1 MSEKLAIS
9 IVDARPERYAATPTL
24 AFRMR
29 LDDVAGEIFHSIA
42 LRCQIRIEPQR
53 RRYSPAEE
61 ARLLELFGEAPRW
74 GDTLKP
80 FLWTHVSTV
89 VPGFTGRSEADLP
102 VPCSYDLEVA
112 GAKYLHSLDDG
123 EIPLVFLFSG
133 TIFAKAADGLKVMPV
148 SWNKD
153 ASYRMP
159 VRVWRELM
167 DIYFPNAGWLR
178 LSRETLDRLTRF
190 KAENAIAS
198 WDQVFEALLEQ
209 AKSKEK
215 AA

>member
-1 MSEKLAIS
+1 VSEKLAIS
-9 IVDARPERYAATPTL
+9 IVSARSERYAATPTL
-24 AFRMR
+24 MFRMR
-29 LDDVAGEIFHSIA
+29 LDDTAGEVIHSIA

-61 ARLLELFGEAPRW
+61 ERLLELFGETPRW

-80 FLWTHVSTV
+80 FLWSHVSAV
-89 VPGFTGRSEADLP
+89 VPGFTGSTETDLP
-102 VPCSYDLEVA
+102 VACSYDLEVA

-123 EIPLVFLFSG
+123 DIPLVFLFSG
-133 TIFAKAADGLKVMPV
+133 SIFAKGPDGLKVMPV

-159 VRVWRELM
+159 VAIWRELM
-167 DIYFPNAGWLR
+167 NIYFPNAGWLR
-178 LSRETLDRLTRF
+178 LSRDTLDLLTRF
-190 KAENAIAS
+190 KAERALAS
-198 WDQVFEALLEQ
+198 WDQMFEVLLREVG
-209 AKSKEK
+209 EK

>member
-1 MSEKLAIS
+1 VTELLSIAIAE
-9 IVDARPERYAATPTL
+9 ARAERYAATPTL

-29 LDDVAGEIFHSIA
+29 LEDAGGEPIHSIV

-53 RRYSPAEE
+53 RRYSPLEE
-61 ARLLELFGEAPRW
+61 RRLLELFGETPRW

-80 FLWTHVSTV
+80 FLWSHVSTV
-89 VPGFTGRSEADLP
+89 VPGFTGKTEVDLP

-133 TIFAKAADGLKVMPV
+133 TIFAKGPDGLKVMPV

-153 ASYRMP
+153 ASFRMP
-159 VRVWRELM
+159 ARVWRELM
-167 DIYFPNAGWLR
+167 DVYFPNAGWLR
-178 LSRETLDRLTRF
+178 LSRDTLDLLTRY
-190 KAENAIAS
+190 KAEHAIAS
-198 WDQVFEALLEQ
+198 WDQMFEALLRE
-209 AKSKEK
+209 AGEK